1 MPSKTLL
8 LCSENSNGPFIF
20 SRFKLIGLVS
30 WGSNQCGTT
39 RGSIYVNV
47 SHYLDWIQNSKLM
60 DAVDDFIENGE
71 LPYDKMDNGILHE
84 MFSHLAHLRDV

>member
-1 MPSKTLL
+1 MPSKTFLP
-8 LCSENSNGPFIF
+8 CSENSKGLFIF
-20 SRFKLIGLVS
+20 FRFKLIGLVS
-30 WGSNQCGTT
+30 WGSSQCGTT

-47 SHYLDWIQNSKLM
+47 SHYLDWIQHSKLM